1 MKIGI
6 FQGPAFLSSFFIMRY
21 KSFDKKVFIYI
32 FIIGRLLIKNKIK
45 IRMVSM
51 ASVSK
56 ILTLVVTETRNDV
69 IELATF

>member
-32 FIIGRLLIKNKIK
+32 FIIGRLLIKNKIR
-45 IRMVSM
+45 IVSM
-51 ASVSK
+51 SSVSK
-56 ILTLVVTETRNDV
+56 ILTLVVTETRNGV